1 MESILT
7 MTKNGGEAMDMP
19 GRLGQVKQG
28 FLADLLLVRGD
39 PLADTK
45 LLLRRENLRLIMKDG
60 ELHKHFN

>member
-1 MESILT
+1 
-7 MTKNGGEAMDMP
+7 MTQNGGAAMDMP
-19 GRLGQVKQG
+19 NKLGQIKEG
-28 FLADLLLVRGD
+28 FLADLLLVDGN